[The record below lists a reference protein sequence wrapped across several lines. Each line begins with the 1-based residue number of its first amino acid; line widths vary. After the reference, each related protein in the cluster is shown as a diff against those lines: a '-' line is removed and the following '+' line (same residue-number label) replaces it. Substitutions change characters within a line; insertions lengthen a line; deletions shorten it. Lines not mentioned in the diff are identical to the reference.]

1 MSDCYSYTAVVQ
13 LFDATIPHPGAIEE
27 LNTYRPDSEVTQVPC
42 LARYHSHVTIHLY
55 ANSNEIGWYY

>member
-1 MSDCYSYTAVVQ
+1 MSDCYSYSAVVQ

-42 LARYHSHVTIHLY
+42 LVYYSHVTIHLY